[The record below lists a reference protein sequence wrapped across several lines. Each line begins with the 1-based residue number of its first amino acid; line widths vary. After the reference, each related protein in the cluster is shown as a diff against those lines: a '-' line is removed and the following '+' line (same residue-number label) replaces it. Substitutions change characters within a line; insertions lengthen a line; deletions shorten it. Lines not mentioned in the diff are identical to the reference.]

1 MTRQR
6 IWLCIASGCLWGGV
20 GYLCALPFLGEA
32 AAGAAIVSPVLGLFA
47 GRILASVRPRDL
59 VGFIIASGVVYCATA
74 ACFGVISQ
82 LTAELGFTNRPF
94 LPLHGSSLQRVAM
107 APVMAVFGAGMFGVV
122 LGPLALL
129 NTFVFYMLDEPDDQL
144 AG

>member
-6 IWLCIASGCLWGGV
+6 IWLCIASGSLWGGV

-32 AAGAAIVSPVLGLFA
+32 AAGAAIAGPVIGVFA

-74 ACFGVISQ
+74 ACFGVLSQ
-82 LTAELGFTNRPF
+82 LTAELGFTSRPF
-94 LPLHGSSLQRVAM
+94 LSMQGNSLQRLAM
-107 APVMAVFGAGMFGVV
+107 APVMAVFGAGMYGVV
-122 LGPLALL
+122 LGPLAFL
-129 NTFVFYMLDEPDDQL
+129 NTFVFYMLDEPDDQP